1 MGNLARRMGAG
12 LRFRPSPDHSGVGDI
27 LVRSLEFIMSAEIG
41 PSDTFEPKRLVSLRR
56 DDSDYVVVLQ
66 PDNVIAFR
74 SPDAAALRR
83 VCRFLRWKIV
93 SDTALLA
100 NDL

>member
-1 MGNLARRMGAG
+1 MT
-12 LRFRPSPDHSGVGDI
+12 
-27 LVRSLEFIMSAEIG
+27 AETG
-41 PSDTFEPKRLVSLRR
+41 PSDALEPKRLVSLRR

-66 PDNVIAFR
+66 PDNVVAFR
-74 SPDAAALRR
+74 SPDVAALRR

-93 SDTALLA
+93 SDTALSA